1 MINSVKY
8 FEENS
13 IKIFEKIETNF
24 MNDPTKMA
32 ELVRGVTE
40 EVHKL
45 GLRIIQECLEDTDQL
60 IRESML
66 RKKHWYI
73 EHNDEK
79 QLITSLG
86 TVRFHKTL
94 FKNKET
100 GNGCY
105 LLDQLMGMERHERF
119 TEDAVANLLEEAVQ
133 TSYRRGGEAASL
145 EDDVSKQTVMKKIHA
160 LDFPVDDSKPEKKKA
175 VDYLYIEADE
185 DHIALQFNEKKGDLE
200 ISDNGRKNNCVISKL
215 VYIHEGLKPVSTIN
229 EGTEEERKSKRW
241 ELINPYFFCRVCK
254 GKENELYWDEI
265 FNWINNHYDLTKVK
279 KIYLNADG
287 GSWIQS
293 GPRRIDGITY
303 VLDEFHLQKYITRLT
318 SHMLDS
324 ANDAREELYQA
335 LRKDDKEGFISITE
349 RLKDALK
356 NLEAGEKRINDS
368 RDYILNN
375 WTAARLR
382 LKKEEGVIGSS
393 TEGHVYHVLSS
404 RMSTRPMGWSVLGAS
419 KMSELRAYY
428 LNGRD
433 MLELVRFQERELP
446 VAAGAENQILRTTD
460 IIRSERNRHGE
471 IGKYVESINHS
482 VANEIRKR
490 MPFKALLRDV
500 LL

>member
-185 DHIALQFNEKKGDLE
+185 DHIALQFNEKKVTW
-200 ISDNGRKNNCVISKL
+200 K
-215 VYIHEGLKPVSTIN
+215 
-229 EGTEEERKSKRW
+229 
-241 ELINPYFFCRVCK
+241 
-254 GKENELYWDEI
+254 
-265 FNWINNHYDLTKVK
+265 
-279 KIYLNADG
+279 
-287 GSWIQS
+287 
-293 GPRRIDGITY
+293 
-303 VLDEFHLQKYITRLT
+303 
-318 SHMLDS
+318 
-324 ANDAREELYQA
+324 
-335 LRKDDKEGFISITE
+335 
-349 RLKDALK
+349 
-356 NLEAGEKRINDS
+356 
-368 RDYILNN
+368 
-375 WTAARLR
+375 
-382 LKKEEGVIGSS
+382 
-393 TEGHVYHVLSS
+393 
-404 RMSTRPMGWSVLGAS
+404 
-419 KMSELRAYY
+419 
-428 LNGRD
+428 
-433 MLELVRFQERELP
+433 
-446 VAAGAENQILRTTD
+446 
-460 IIRSERNRHGE
+460 
-471 IGKYVESINHS
+471 
-482 VANEIRKR
+482 
-490 MPFKALLRDV
+490 
-500 LL
+500 